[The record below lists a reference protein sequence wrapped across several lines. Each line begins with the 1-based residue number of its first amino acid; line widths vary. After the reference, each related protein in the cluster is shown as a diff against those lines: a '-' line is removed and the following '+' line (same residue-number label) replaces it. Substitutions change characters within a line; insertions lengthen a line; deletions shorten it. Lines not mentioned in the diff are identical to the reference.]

1 MVTLVWILVAILHSG
16 MVVLVWILDYHPL
29 ELQMEHLDHL
39 DPRPLEHPLELQMEH
54 LDHLDPR
61 PLAW

>member
-39 DPRPLEHPLELQMEH
+39 DPRPL
-54 LDHLDPR
+54 
-61 PLAW
+61 AW